1 MWLSQTNSI
10 FNSYF
15 VLLEPPHNNLK
26 VRHID
31 FKLLIFLSQS
41 ACFLRLLRQLCFGWL
56 KVSFY
61 LLQVKYIIFGFEKF
75 DFEELNLFIFLF
87 DLGVRRGL
95 MSLNSSQFQLG
106 CFFLKN
112 LYLSVFL
119 GYVVIQTRYHFLKVW
134 NELLLSFFDYL
145 VL

>member
-15 VLLEPPHNNLK
+15 VLLEPPHNHLK